1 MSIHE
6 NVIKRYFNPALK
18 KAEVRRVS
26 FHSLRHTNA
35 SLRIEAGQNIK
46 YVQLQLGHA
55 SIQTT
60 LDRYGH
66 LIREVN
72 TEQVR
77 RLENMLGCVE
87 NSDSFSE
94 QKNKSVRRM
103 LEDSAKSE
111 GGGSLKPLPAVRLD
125 TIANA

>member
-1 MSIHE
+1 M
-6 NVIKRYFNPALK
+6 
-18 KAEVRRVS
+18 
-26 FHSLRHTNA
+26 RHTNA

-66 LIREVN
+66 LIRGVN

-77 RLENMLGCVE
+77 RLENMLGCVG
-87 NSDSFSE
+87 NFDSLSDTE
-94 QKNKSVRRM
+94 EKSVRRM
-103 LEDSAKSE
+103 LEDFGKNDSE
-111 GGGSLKPLPAVRLD
+111 GFVQPLPHKDLEAVSR
-125 TIANA
+125 A